1 MNNLNSVLIEGNLTK
16 DPDVNRTNNG
26 TFVSTFPLACNR
38 YYKADDELKE
48 EVSFIDIET
57 WGRLAENCY
66 EYLKKGRGVRVVGRL
81 KQQREAG
88 IRYPVA
94 LTATLYHYHIDPDET
109 LQEIGQ
115 SASGRLWDVLIML
128 RFLAS
133 NSNESTLQFDVLF
146 QMKPDSEPEP
156 VKLKARCHPGDNL
169 EPVITIMYPEED

>member
-26 TFVSTFPLACNR
+26 TFVSTFPLARNR

-81 KQQREAG
+81 KQQRWESG
-88 IRYPVA
+88 TPLLISPCYMPIRKNGK
-94 LTATLYHYHIDPDET
+94 T
-109 LQEIGQ
+109 
-115 SASGRLWDVLIML
+115 
-128 RFLAS
+128 
-133 NSNESTLQFDVLF
+133 
-146 QMKPDSEPEP
+146 
-156 VKLKARCHPGDNL
+156 
-169 EPVITIMYPEED
+169 

>member
-38 YYKADDELKE
+38 YYKVDDELKE

-81 KQQREAG
+81 KQQRWESEG
-88 IRYPVA
+88 KFRSKIVIVA
-94 LTATLYHYHIDPDET
+94 EHVD
-109 LQEIGQ
+109 
-115 SASGRLWDVLIML
+115 
-128 RFLAS
+128 F
-133 NSNESTLQFDVLF
+133 
-146 QMKPDSEPEP
+146 KPDYKSAARKSEETESAY
-156 VKLKARCHPGDNL
+156 V
-169 EPVITIMYPEED
+169 

>member
-1 MNNLNSVLIEGNLTK
+1 MNNLDSVLIEGNLTK

-81 KQQREAG
+81 KQQRWESEG
-88 IRYPVA
+88 KFRSKIVIVA
-94 LTATLYHYHIDPDET
+94 EHVD
-109 LQEIGQ
+109 
-115 SASGRLWDVLIML
+115 
-128 RFLAS
+128 F
-133 NSNESTLQFDVLF
+133 
-146 QMKPDSEPEP
+146 KPDHKSAARKSEETESAY
-156 VKLKARCHPGDNL
+156 V
-169 EPVITIMYPEED
+169 